1 MTLGEK
7 DIFARNMKFKSVIMV
22 GETFID
28 FKSSI
33 GYSFLNDPDGYLF
46 VEFVYPSGTTMQV
59 RLEDRNEF
67 CKFLIQTEMFMD
79 DVSKTMPNMMD
90 YVKRIEKKYKF
101 EKGGN
106 EFHVSCTE
114 EQLDQMLKDKLE
126 EDDEQ

>member
-7 DIFARNMKFKSVIMV
+7 DSFARNLKFKSVIMV

-79 DVSKTMPNMMD
+79 DVGKTMPNMMD
-90 YVKRIEKKYKF
+90 YVKRIEKKCKF
-101 EKGGN
+101 EKADR
-106 EFHVSCTE
+106 EFHINCTE
-114 EQLDQMLKDKLE
+114 EQLDQMLRDKLD
-126 EDDEQ
+126 EDE

>member
-7 DIFARNMKFKSVIMV
+7 ESFARNMKFKSVIMV

-79 DVSKTMPNMMD
+79 DVGKTMPNMMD

-101 EKGGN
+101 EKADR
-106 EFHVSCTE
+106 EFHINCTE
-114 EQLDQMLKDKLE
+114 EQLDQMLRDKLD
-126 EDDEQ
+126 DDE